1 MVFPLRNPRVPLEAH
16 ADHLRASAGVNRER
30 EQATAGY
37 GLAEPARDGELQR
50 LEESVAWLRREAVSV
65 RSGVA
70 LLSQKQPLALPR
82 AAQLSAVSG
91 LLPVSIESS
100 FHRRETSPFRVAP
113 PLASERLQLPPL
125 RRRHRRSLRGAVFI
139 LIAST
144 IVGSIAYRVSVGE
157 FFPTSVPAQAA
168 SLQAQ

>member
-1 MVFPLRNPRVPLEAH
+1 MVFPLRNPRVPFEAH
-16 ADHLRASAGVNRER
+16 ADHLRASAGANRER

-37 GLAEPARDGELQR
+37 GLAEPATDGELQR

-65 RSGVA
+65 RAGVA
-70 LLSQKQPLALPR
+70 LRSQNQPVALPR

-91 LLPVSIESS
+91 LPPVSPESS

-113 PLASERLQLPPL
+113 PLASERLQLPPP
-125 RRRHRRSLRGAVFI
+125 RRRHRRNLRRALVI
-139 LIAST
+139 LIASA

-157 FFPTSVPAQAA
+157 FFPASELAQAA